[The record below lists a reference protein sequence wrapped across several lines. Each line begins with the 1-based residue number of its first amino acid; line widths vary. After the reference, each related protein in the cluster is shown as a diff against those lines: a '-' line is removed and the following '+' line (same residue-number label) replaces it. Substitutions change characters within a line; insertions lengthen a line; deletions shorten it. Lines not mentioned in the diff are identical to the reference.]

1 MKQSENGQS
10 AAKLEWRII
19 EECSV
24 YAISNTGLVKNLRTN
39 RILKYGSRNR
49 YYTVALHYEGIRKD
63 RYVHRLVA
71 LAFLP
76 NPNNLGYVNHK
87 DHNIH
92 NNEVS
97 NLEWCSSSE
106 NARHSYE
113 NNRRLEEYK
122 TIRVSITEKMI
133 NATKKR
139 VEQYDLQNN
148 LIASYESAAE
158 AGRQTGINSKGISL
172 VCTGKRKTAGGFIWR
187 FQEGSTTMSEENPSS
202 TAQNIETNDDIV

>member
-10 AAKLEWRII
+10 ATKLEWRII
-19 EECSV
+19 EECPV
-24 YAISNTGLVKNLRTN
+24 YVVSNTGLVKNTRTG
-39 RILKYGSRNR
+39 RILKYGNKKR
-49 YYTVALHYEGIRKD
+49 YYTVALHENGIRKD

-97 NLEWCSSSE
+97 NLEWCTSSE

-113 NNRRLEEYK
+113 NGRRTEEYQ
-122 TIRVSITEKMI
+122 TIRKHVQEQIVNS
-133 NATKKR
+133 TKKR
-139 VEQYDLQNN
+139 VKQYDLQNN
-148 LIASYESAAE
+148 LIAIYESGAE
-158 AGRQTGINSKGISL
+158 ASRQTGVNSKGISL
-172 VCTGKRKTAGGFIWR
+172 VCLGKRKTAGGFIWR
-187 FQEGSTTMSEENPSS
+187 FQEGSTTTCEENPSS
-202 TAQNIETNDDIV
+202 TAQDTETSDDIV

>member
-19 EECSV
+19 DECPV
-24 YAISNTGLVKNLRTN
+24 YEVSNTGLVKNIRTG
-39 RILKYGSRNR
+39 RILKYGNKKR
-49 YYTVALHYEGIRKD
+49 YYTVALHYNSERKD

-71 LAFLP
+71 QAFLP

-92 NNEVS
+92 NNNVE
-97 NLEWCSSSE
+97 NLEWCTSSE

-113 NNRRLEEYK
+113 NGRRILEYQ
-122 TIRVSITEKMI
+122 TMRAGTQIKMT

-139 VEQYDLQNN
+139 VAQYDLQNN
-148 LIASYESAAE
+148 LINVYESAAE
-158 AGRQTGINSKGISL
+158 ASRQTGINNKSISF
-172 VCTGKRKTAGGFIWR
+172 VCRNKRKTAGGFIWR
-187 FQEGSTTMSEENPSS
+187 FQESSTTMCEEKPSS
-202 TAQNIETNDDIV
+202 PAQDAETSDDIV